1 MFQIQSHMPTPQGTI
16 LLFSRL
22 LDSCYSTRNL
32 HMLKQLHARMIISG
46 IASHDFIRAKLISSY
61 SVTAQLHE
69 ASIIFSVTN
78 RRPTFLFN
86 SFIRAYSS
94 LNQFSNSLTIFREMV
109 RAGKS
114 LDRHTLPPVLKS
126 CAGVPALRLG
136 RSVHVI
142 VFSNGFDLDVA
153 NSNALV
159 TMYCKCGDLG
169 SARKVFDEMLERNV
183 VTWTAIM
190 SGYGM
195 YGRCEEVFE
204 MFERMVGGG
213 VEPDGMTFTAVL
225 SACSHGGL
233 ADKGIGY
240 FWMMKDRFKLRP
252 SLEHCTC
259 MVDMLGR
266 AGRVEEAETVVEMMD
281 ALPDGALWGALL
293 AACKTHGKVEVAER
307 LAEKI
312 YARRLIST

>member
-1 MFQIQSHMPTPQGTI
+1 MHTPQGPM
-16 LLFSRL
+16 LLFSKL

-32 HMLKQLHARMIISG
+32 HMLKQLHARMIITG
-46 IASHDFIRAKLISSY
+46 ISRHDFIRAKLVSSY
-61 SVTAQLHE
+61 SICAQLHE
-69 ASIIFSVTN
+69 ASIIFSFTN
-78 RRPTFLFN
+78 RRSTFLYN
-86 SFIRAYSS
+86 SFIRAFSS
-94 LNQFSNSLTIFREMV
+94 VNQFSGSLSIFREML
-109 RAGKS
+109 RAGKP

-126 CAGVPALRLG
+126 CAGVPALWLG
-136 RSVHVI
+136 RSVHVL
-142 VFSNGFDLDVA
+142 VFSNGFDIDVA
-153 NSNALV
+153 NLNALV
-159 TMYCKCGDLG
+159 AMYGKCGDLG
-169 SARKVFDEMLERNV
+169 SAQKVFDEMSERNV

-204 MFERMVGGG
+204 LFGRMVGGG
-213 VEPDGMTFTAVL
+213 VAPDGLTFTAIL
-225 SACSHGGL
+225 TACSHGGL
-233 ADKGIGY
+233 ADKGVEY
-240 FWMMKDRFKLRP
+240 FRMMKDGFKLRP

-266 AGRVEEAETVVEMMD
+266 AGRVEEAEVMVEMMD
-281 ALPDGALWGALL
+281 AVPDDVLWGALL

>member
-1 MFQIQSHMPTPQGTI
+1 MPTPQGTI
-16 LLFSRL
+16 LLFSKL

-32 HMLKQLHARMIISG
+32 RMLKQLHARMIITS
-46 IASHDFIRAKLISSY
+46 ISHHDFIRAKLVSSY
-61 SVTAQLHE
+61 SVCAQLHE
-69 ASIIFSVTN
+69 ASIIFTFTN
-78 RRPTFLFN
+78 RRSTFLYN
-86 SFIRAYSS
+86 SFIRAFSS
-94 LNQFSNSLTIFREMV
+94 VNNFSNSLFTFREML
-109 RAGKS
+109 RAGKP

-136 RSVHVI
+136 RNVHVF
-142 VFSNGFDLDVA
+142 VFSNGFDNDLA
-153 NSNALV
+153 NSNSLV

-169 SARKVFDEMLERNV
+169 SAHKVFDEMFERNV

-204 MFERMVGGG
+204 LFERMVRGG
-213 VEPDGMTFTAVL
+213 VEPDGLTFTAIL
-225 SACSHGGL
+225 TACSHGGL
-233 ADKGIGY
+233 ADKGKEY
-240 FWMMKDRFKLRP
+240 FQMMKFRFQLRP

-266 AGRVEEAETVVEMMD
+266 AGRVEEAEAMVEMMD
-281 ALPDGALWGALL
+281 AIPDEALWGALL

-312 YARRLIST
+312 YARRLISTQ